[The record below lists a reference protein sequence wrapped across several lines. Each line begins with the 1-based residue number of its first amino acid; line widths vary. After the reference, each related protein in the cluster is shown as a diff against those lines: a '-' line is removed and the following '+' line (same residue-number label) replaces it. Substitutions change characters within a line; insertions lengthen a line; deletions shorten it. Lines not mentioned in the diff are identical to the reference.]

1 MADDLP
7 SQVHEA
13 LTLYLER
20 MNEQE
25 DGLLQGFYLYGS
37 IALGD
42 YYAHCSDID
51 FVAVTDKRLTDRQ
64 YAVVSNVHKEVEKR
78 FPKSRMGG
86 IYVTWDDLGKLHTD
100 IEPFPYYT
108 DGRMKR
114 AGYFELN
121 LVTWYE
127 LKHHGIRLIG
137 PAVDALELT
146 IDREKFIQNMHVNL
160 NTYWM
165 NWMDKAVSRLRPYSL
180 LVWLSDSPIEW
191 GVLGITRLWYTF
203 REHQV
208 TSKVGAGEYAMKQVP
223 ERWHTILQEA
233 IRIRRGGGVS
243 YYRSRKQ
250 RKTDALAYMAYMMK
264 ECNAMF
270 PDRNGVQIGGYNG

>member
-1 MADDLP
+1 MADSLP
-7 SQVHEA
+7 RPVHEA
-13 LTLYLER
+13 LTFYLER
-20 MNEQE
+20 MNEQQE
-25 DGLLQGFYLYGS
+25 DLLQGFYLYGS

-51 FVAVTDKRLTDRQ
+51 FIAITEKRLTDSQ
-64 YAVVSNVHKEVEKR
+64 YACVSNVHKEVEKR

-86 IYVTWDDLGKLHTD
+86 IYVTWDDLGKLDAD
-100 IEPFPYYT
+100 IEPFPYYS
-108 DGRMKR
+108 DGRLKR

-127 LKHHGIRLIG
+127 LKHHGLRLIG
-137 PAVDALELT
+137 PAVEALDIT
-146 IDREKFIQNMHVNL
+146 IDRETFIQNMRINL

-165 NWMDKAVSRLRPYSL
+165 NWIRKASSGLRPYSL
-180 LVWLSDSPIEW
+180 LVWSSGSLIEW

-208 TSKVGAGEYAMKQVP
+208 TSKARAGEYALRHVP
-223 ERWHTILQEA
+223 ERWHPILREA

-243 YYRSRKQ
+243 HYRSKRQ
-250 RKTDALAYMAYMMK
+250 RKADAIAYMQYLMK

-270 PDRNGVQIGGYNG
+270 T

>member
-1 MADDLP
+1 MSDGLP
-7 SQVHEA
+7 RPVHEV
-13 LTLYLER
+13 LRFYLER
-20 MNEQE
+20 MNEQQN
-25 DGLLQGFYLYGS
+25 GLLQGFYLYGS

-51 FVAVTDKRLTDRQ
+51 FVAITEKRLNDSQ
-64 YAVVSNVHKEVEKR
+64 YAIVISVHKEVEKR

-86 IYVTWDDLGKLHTD
+86 IYISWDDLGKLHTD
-100 IEPFPYYT
+100 IEPFPYYS
-108 DGRMKR
+108 DGRMKQ

-137 PAVDALELT
+137 PAVEELGLT
-146 IDREKFIQNMHVNL
+146 IDSKLFIQNMHINL

-165 NWMDKAVSRLRPYSL
+165 RWIHRATSKRHPSSL
-180 LVWLSDSPIEW
+180 LVWLLGSRMEW

-203 REHQV
+203 REHRV
-208 TSKVGAGEYAMKQVP
+208 TSKVGAGEYALKRVP
-223 ERWHTILQEA
+223 ERWHLILQEA
-233 IRIRRGGGVS
+233 IRIRQGGGVS
-243 YYRSRKQ
+243 HYRSRKR
-250 RKTDALAYMAYMMK
+250 RKADAIAYMQYMMQ

-270 PDRNGVQIGGYNG
+270 S